1 MIRLFICVYV
11 VNTHGILYSII
22 SNAQLNKV
30 IFDLGL
36 PGLCNQSGD
45 WMKSLRMKIAE
56 NTSVNKV
63 SFLLIYYICALI
75 LIV

>member
-1 MIRLFICVYV
+1 MIRLFTCVH

-22 SNAQLNKV
+22 SNAQLNKA

-45 WMKSLRMKIAE
+45 WMKSLRVKIAE

-63 SFLLIYYICALI
+63 SFLYYICALI